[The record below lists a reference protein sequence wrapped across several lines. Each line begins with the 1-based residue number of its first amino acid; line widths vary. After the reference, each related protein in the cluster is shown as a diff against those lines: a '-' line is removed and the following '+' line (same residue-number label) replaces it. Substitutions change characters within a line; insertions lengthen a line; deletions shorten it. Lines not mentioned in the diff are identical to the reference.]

1 MWRLRYGLAERS
13 RYLDTLIQASAAMP
27 ARVFDDD
34 VLDPGASLRRTILVR
49 LPRGTT
55 AVDLRVILPLLTK
68 RPEGLFRGRRLAWEV
83 GDALDSPMPLLCPA
97 PEGATTRPSS
107 NCEPA
112 GTEFDAALK
121 RFDPQ
126 KSIITLQLQIGLPG
140 GLGPTP

>member
-1 MWRLRYGLAERS
+1 
-13 RYLDTLIQASAAMP
+13 
-27 ARVFDDD
+27 
-34 VLDPGASLRRTILVR
+34 
-49 LPRGTT
+49 
-55 AVDLRVILPLLTK
+55 VDLRVILPLLTK

-112 GTEFDAALK
+112 GPELDAALK

-126 KSIITLQLQIGLPG
+126 KSIITLQLQVGLPG

>member
-1 MWRLRYGLAERS
+1 MWRLRYGLPERS
-13 RYLDTLIQASAAMP
+13 RYLDTLIQASADMP

-34 VLDPGASLRRTILVR
+34 VLDPGASLRRTLLVR

-97 PEGATTRPSS
+97 SAPRLGAMQPAHPQTASPPGRNSTRP
-107 NCEPA
+107 
-112 GTEFDAALK
+112 
-121 RFDPQ
+121 
-126 KSIITLQLQIGLPG
+126 
-140 GLGPTP
+140 